1 MAIVL
6 SEQFREEALV
16 VEMKLDRILAG

>member
-6 SEQFREEALV
+6 SEQFREETMV
-16 VEMKLDRILAG
+16 VEMKFDRILAG